1 MKTVL
6 KKIRKNSERGQAI
19 ILIAV
24 ALVGIVAIV
33 GLMIDGGILL
43 IEYARL
49 KRGIDAASI
58 AAASQFRKG
67 FVGADLEKAGEE
79 FLKLNQSDADVTIY
93 TCDYPNTNWD
103 ELLCPENTNGVARKL
118 VKVVARE
125 YVRFGFMRVVG
136 MNGTWITATSVG
148 EAAALDMVLVI
159 DTSTSMAYET
169 TGGDDMDSAN
179 PATGSPGDNPEE
191 CNAQMNDPARRC
203 EPLGQ
208 VIDAAVAFVEELFFP
223 YDRVGLVASTGQDL
237 GNAAREPVTMLTFS
251 DDENEVKTA
260 LRDLKV
266 YQPKRCTSWPYV
278 YDPNDPYPC
287 LNFAGDDNSNGVVDI
302 PAEIYYRQQVCIPY
316 LFDLD
321 PVTCGPSNI
330 GGGLYEAGYQYADAR
345 QDSFWV
351 VIALF
356 GGPANASNPTGQPDG
371 LCPPSTWGLPGGA
384 GYCRDEDDMSS
395 IGWTPPG
402 TWSPTAATAAQNF
415 DWSGYD
421 PNNATR
427 HHFTID
433 TSTDP
438 DSYVFP
444 ADYDADDYARDGADY
459 VTAPSPKGQ
468 GATLFSICMGKYCK
482 AYPNRNDPASGELL
496 GRYMAYHAGDD
507 PTAIPPVTANHGL
520 YFFAQDAS
528 VVDDVFG
535 EIAKNILTRLSK

>member
-1 MKTVL
+1 MKTIL
-6 KKIRKNSERGQAI
+6 KKIHKNSERGQAI

-33 GLMIDGGILL
+33 GLMVDGGILL

-67 FVGADLEKAGEE
+67 FVGIDLEKAGEE
-79 FLKLNQSDADVTIY
+79 FLKLNQSDADVIIY
-93 TCDYPNTNWD
+93 TCDYPDTNWD

-136 MNGTWITATSVG
+136 MNGTWITASSVG
-148 EAAALDMVLVI
+148 EAASVDMVLVI

-169 TGGDDMDSAN
+169 SGGPELD
-179 PATGSPGDNPEE
+179 PADPSDGDPPGDNPEE
-191 CNAQMNDPARRC
+191 CNAHMDDPARRC

-208 VIDAAVAFVEELFFP
+208 VIDAAVAFVDELFFP

-237 GNAAREPVTMLTFS
+237 GNAAREPVNLLTFS
-251 DDENEVKTA
+251 DDDAEVKA
-260 LRDLKV
+260 AIRGLKV
-266 YQPKRCTSWPYV
+266 YQPARCPLPIQDNKGFLT
-278 YDPNDPYPC
+278 PC
-287 LNFAGDDNSNGVVDI
+287 LLFE
-302 PAEIYYRQQVCIPY
+302 PYYKTQICIPR
-316 LFDLD
+316 LVGNEDGELD
-321 PVTCGPSNI
+321 PTTCGPSNI
-330 GGGLYEAGYQYADAR
+330 GGGLFEAGYQYADAR

-356 GGPANASNPTGQPDG
+356 GGPANASNPIGQPNG
-371 LCPPSTWGLPGGA
+371 LCPEDTWELSGGS
-384 GYCRDEDDMSS
+384 GFCRDEDDMSS

-402 TWSPTAATAAQNF
+402 SWSPAASTAAMNF
-415 DWSGYD
+415 NWSGYD
-421 PNNATR
+421 PDNATR
-427 HHFTID
+427 HHFTIN
-433 TSTDP
+433 TATDP
-438 DSYVFP
+438 DTYVYP

-459 VTAPSPKGQ
+459 ITAPAPKGQ
-468 GATLFSICMGKYCK
+468 GASLFSICMGSYCK

-507 PTAIPPVTANHGL
+507 LTAIPPVVANHGL
-520 YFFAQDAS
+520 YFFAEDAS

-535 EIAKNILTRLSK
+535 KIAENILTRLSK